1 MQRAEPVR
9 LLLRRRCL
17 LLSPRFEG
25 RVVELAGLPDKQRR
39 IKDDLRLERLHPF
52 DPIFVQLWPQ
62 GTKRAIVF
70 VVDRGIE
77 ELLQV
82 EKRVLALFVAF
93 NQLEGH
99 NFAEALAAA
108 TTQEVIAL

>member
-17 LLSPRFEG
+17 LLSPRFDG
-25 RVVELAGLPDKQRR
+25 RVVKLAGLPDKQRR

-52 DPIFVQLWPQ
+52 DPVFVKLWPQ
-62 GTKRAIVF
+62 GTERAIVF
-70 VVDRGIE
+70 VIDRGIE

-82 EKRVLALFVAF
+82 EKSVLALFVAF
-93 NQLEGH
+93 D
-99 NFAEALAAA
+99 
-108 TTQEVIAL
+108 